1 MVYTQLPERI
11 ARTQLPPHSDNRN
24 VVSQINRYNR
34 WLAETGQILHQP
46 DLTSYRD
53 LLLETLAP
61 ASVRVHLSSVR
72 RSYKILVENTQHRAA
87 LVNHLQQKYS
97 TENFAT
103 IKAMADELELRL
115 MRAID
120 PQHSKVTT
128 LSAQDE
134 ADSRH
139 IRLTPTQGAT
149 LMLQPDVS
157 QLRGRRDVAI
167 IALLL
172 ATGLREGE
180 VVQLEIDDLY
190 QTYGGVPALRV
201 KAGKGAKARM
211 APFGDMLWARQIA
224 ELWLGGRESG
234 PVFTRMRQ
242 GRGDM
247 RRAQA
252 TAMPMTTRSIQR
264 MLGRYPIWID
274 GMLKAVTPHDLR
286 RSYAR
291 NLFLAGIPVEVIR
304 QNLGHVDVKT
314 TQDYIG
320 VLDGATRAPV
330 SVYEPSEI
338 LARMRA
344 VMS

>member
-1 MVYTQLPERI
+1 MATPALPARI
-11 ARTQLPPHSDNRN
+11 SRGQLPPHSEDKN
-24 VVSQINRYNR
+24 VISQIRRYNR
-34 WLAETGQILHQP
+34 WLAESGVALHQP

-61 ASVRVHLSSVR
+61 ASARVHLSSIR
-72 RSYKILVENTQHRAA
+72 RSYKILIENAQHRAS
-87 LVNHLQQKYS
+87 LVNYLQQEYPRAD
-97 TENFAT
+97 FAT

-115 MRAID
+115 IRAID
-120 PQHSKVTT
+120 PQVSKVTT
-128 LSAQDE
+128 PSVQDE

-139 IRLTPTQGAT
+139 IRLTSTQGAA

-157 QLRGRRDVAI
+157 RLRGRRDVAI

-180 VVQLEIDDLY
+180 AVQLVIDDIY
-190 QTYGGVPALRV
+190 QTYGGVHALRV

-211 APFGDMLWARQIA
+211 VPFGDMLWARQIA
-224 ELWLGGRESG
+224 ELWLGERESG

-247 RRAQA
+247 RNGQA
-252 TAMPMTTRSIQR
+252 TDMPMTTRSIQR
-264 MLGRYPIWID
+264 MLARYPIWID
-274 GMLKAVTPHDLR
+274 EQRRTVTPHDLR

-291 NLFLAGIPVEVIR
+291 NLFLAGISVEVIR

-320 VLDGATRAPV
+320 VLDGSTRAPV
-330 SVYEPSEI
+330 SVYEPSEV
-338 LARMRA
+338 LARMKA
-344 VMS
+344 AAP